1 LDAGVEYRKQTH
13 STVKDFEENKTDE
26 KRTEHKNGK

>member
-13 STVKDFEENKTDE
+13 SIVKYFEENKTDE
-26 KRTEHKNGK
+26 KRREHRNGK